1 MKKICLHLFNRK
13 TPLYAGLSSKQKNF
27 YQLTKPK
34 FSIGINTHSNRKS
47 KNYVKFIIFIF

>member
-47 KNYVKFIIFIF
+47 KNYVKFI